1 MNILS
6 EVIIP
11 LSGVVFPAVVA
22 FIRAVYNRW
31 GEGRKLHRDSQFD
44 KVNVEKRLATF
55 RRINQ
60 LKNKKEMIDMFETLA
75 HFPDTVMMLRNG
87 DNTVDAHSLMGFF
100 AIDEK
105 IPIEL
110 LLESEPDDNL
120 KQAIS
125 KFAFVNA

>member
-1 MNILS
+1 MNDR
-6 EVIIP
+6 EV
-11 LSGVVFPAVVA
+11 LEALYATVE
-22 FIRAVYNRW
+22 NR
-31 GEGRKLHRDSQFD
+31 R
-44 KVNVEKRLATF
+44 
-55 RRINQ
+55 
-60 LKNKKEMIDMFETLA
+60 
-75 HFPDTVMMLRNG
+75 

-110 LLESEPDDNL
+110 LLESEPDNNL

>member
-1 MNILS
+1 M
-6 EVIIP
+6 EVRSCFLYRFP
-11 LSGVVFPAVVA
+11 LK
-22 FIRAVYNRW
+22 I
-31 GEGRKLHRDSQFD
+31 
-44 KVNVEKRLATF
+44 
-55 RRINQ
+55 
-60 LKNKKEMIDMFETLA
+60 KK
-75 HFPDTVMMLRNG
+75 MMLRNG

>member
-1 MNILS
+1 MNNGGEECS
-6 EVIIP
+6 ETIIAAKNDDN
-11 LSGVVFPAVVA
+11 SET
-22 FIRAVYNRW
+22 VY
-31 GEGRKLHRDSQFD
+31 EIADLIYH
-44 KVNVEKRLATF
+44 L
-55 RRINQ
+55 
-60 LKNKKEMIDMFETLA
+60 
-75 HFPDTVMMLRNG
+75 TVMMLRNG

>member
-1 MNILS
+1 MFS
-6 EVIIP
+6 VP
-11 LSGVVFPAVVA
+11 VSV
-22 FIRAVYNRW
+22 
-31 GEGRKLHRDSQFD
+31 
-44 KVNVEKRLATF
+44 
-55 RRINQ
+55 
-60 LKNKKEMIDMFETLA
+60 KNKKEMIDMFETLA

-100 AIDEK
+100 AFEEK
-105 IPIEL
+105 IEL

>member
-1 MNILS
+1 M
-6 EVIIP
+6 EVRSCFLYRFP
-11 LSGVVFPAVVA
+11 LK
-22 FIRAVYNRW
+22 I
-31 GEGRKLHRDSQFD
+31 
-44 KVNVEKRLATF
+44 KR
-55 RRINQ
+55 
-60 LKNKKEMIDMFETLA
+60 MIDMFETLA

>member
-1 MNILS
+1 MKTKNK
-6 EVIIP
+6 IP
-11 LSGVVFPAVVA
+11 MRQCTGC
-22 FIRAVYNRW
+22 R
-31 GEGRKLHRDSQFD
+31 EM
-44 KVNVEKRLATF
+44 
-55 RRINQ
+55 
-60 LKNKKEMIDMFETLA
+60 KNKKEMIDMFETLA

>member
-1 MNILS
+1 MFS
-6 EVIIP
+6 VP
-11 LSGVVFPAVVA
+11 VSV
-22 FIRAVYNRW
+22 
-31 GEGRKLHRDSQFD
+31 
-44 KVNVEKRLATF
+44 
-55 RRINQ
+55 
-60 LKNKKEMIDMFETLA
+60 KNKKEMIDMFETLA

-125 KFAFVNA
+125 KLLLLMHKNNIYILLSPMTKVIGPFCLCF

>member
-1 MNILS
+1 MFS
-6 EVIIP
+6 VP
-11 LSGVVFPAVVA
+11 VSV
-22 FIRAVYNRW
+22 
-31 GEGRKLHRDSQFD
+31 
-44 KVNVEKRLATF
+44 
-55 RRINQ
+55 
-60 LKNKKEMIDMFETLA
+60 KNKKEMIDMFETLA

-125 KFAFVNA
+125 KFALLMHKNNIYILLSPMTKVIGPFCLRF

>member
-1 MNILS
+1 MNNGGEILFS
-6 EVIIP
+6 VP
-11 LSGVVFPAVVA
+11 VSV
-22 FIRAVYNRW
+22 
-31 GEGRKLHRDSQFD
+31 
-44 KVNVEKRLATF
+44 
-55 RRINQ
+55 
-60 LKNKKEMIDMFETLA
+60 KNKKEMIDMFETLA

-125 KFAFVNA
+125 KFAFVLRRKRERTTIIEQVVNLSPDQRKNFAEVLQRSKLQAIL

>member
-1 MNILS
+1 MNNGGEILFS
-6 EVIIP
+6 VP
-11 LSGVVFPAVVA
+11 VSV
-22 FIRAVYNRW
+22 
-31 GEGRKLHRDSQFD
+31 
-44 KVNVEKRLATF
+44 
-55 RRINQ
+55 
-60 LKNKKEMIDMFETLA
+60 KNKKEMIDMFETLA

-125 KFAFVNA
+125 KFVFVNA

>member
-1 MNILS
+1 MFS
-6 EVIIP
+6 VP
-11 LSGVVFPAVVA
+11 VSV
-22 FIRAVYNRW
+22 
-31 GEGRKLHRDSQFD
+31 
-44 KVNVEKRLATF
+44 
-55 RRINQ
+55 
-60 LKNKKEMIDMFETLA
+60 KNKKEMIDMFETLA

-125 KFAFVNA
+125 KFALLMHKNNIYILLSPMTKVIGPFCLCF

>member
-1 MNILS
+1 MFS
-6 EVIIP
+6 VP
-11 LSGVVFPAVVA
+11 VSV
-22 FIRAVYNRW
+22 
-31 GEGRKLHRDSQFD
+31 
-44 KVNVEKRLATF
+44 
-55 RRINQ
+55 
-60 LKNKKEMIDMFETLA
+60 KNKKEMIDMFETLA
-75 HFPDTVMMLRNG
+75 HFPDTVM
-87 DNTVDAHSLMGFF
+87 NTVDAHSLMGFF

>member
-1 MNILS
+1 M
-6 EVIIP
+6 EVRFCFLYRFP
-11 LSGVVFPAVVA
+11 L
-22 FIRAVYNRW
+22 I
-31 GEGRKLHRDSQFD
+31 
-44 KVNVEKRLATF
+44 
-55 RRINQ
+55 
-60 LKNKKEMIDMFETLA
+60 NKKEMIDMFETLA

>member
-1 MNILS
+1 
-6 EVIIP
+6 
-11 LSGVVFPAVVA
+11 
-22 FIRAVYNRW
+22 
-31 GEGRKLHRDSQFD
+31 
-44 KVNVEKRLATF
+44 
-55 RRINQ
+55 
-60 LKNKKEMIDMFETLA
+60 MIDMFETLA

-125 KFAFVNA
+125 KFAFVMHKNNYIHTVKPYDQSHRAFLFVLLVMNFCQQHGTF

>member
-1 MNILS
+1 MNDREVLEALYATVENRRDNPKEGSYTCYLLDKGIDKILKKVGEECS
-6 EVIIP
+6 ETIIAAKNDDN
-11 LSGVVFPAVVA
+11 SET
-22 FIRAVYNRW
+22 VY
-31 GEGRKLHRDSQFD
+31 EIADLIYH
-44 KVNVEKRLATF
+44 L
-55 RRINQ
+55 
-60 LKNKKEMIDMFETLA
+60 
-75 HFPDTVMMLRNG
+75 TVMMLRNG

-110 LLESEPDDNL
+110 LLEAEPDDNL